1 MLKKLLNVA
10 ILFILTFHI
19 SMGADKPDSFDRN
32 NNGILSRIFSRNS
45 ILENDSNWK
54 KNKNSHDYWEKA
66 HDFWEKKHDYWQKR
80 HDFWENEDIS
90 ISDISRGDIRSISHK
105 ERAIAEKEEAIA
117 YKEEAITYKERAIAY
132 KEIIGSR
139 MKEQEQKLHIVL
151 KESKNIVKEVK
162 YSEIN
167 PLSEIPIL
175 QQISEQIPSD
185 IPERRLPDEFGMAS
199 QFIMKFINVIN
210 KETKEEITSIT
221 KEWEDKREIN
231 AQNYLT
237 FLNNNIIHRPLA
249 FKKYRDKKNIIDN
262 EYNEQINVVGRRLQT
277 YNEILQMM
285 FNENVGIEIM
295 FHIPT
300 FRLN

>member
-19 SMGADKPDSFDRN
+19 SMGADKPDSFHRN
-32 NNGILSRIFSRNS
+32 HNGILSRIFSRNS

-54 KNKNSHDYWEKA
+54 ENKQRYDDWEET
-66 HDFWEKKHDYWQKR
+66 HHLWEETHHFWEESI
-80 HDFWENEDIS
+80 DFWENRIPISPDDKIS
-90 ISDISRGDIRSISHK
+90 IYWKEQAIS
-105 ERAIAEKEEAIA
+105 AKEEAISGKKNA
-117 YKEEAITYKERAIAY
+117 VDAKELC
-132 KEIIGSR
+132 IIR
-139 MKEQEQKLHIVL
+139 MKAQEQKLHIVL
-151 KESKNIVKEVK
+151 KESKNIVKEIK
-162 YSEIN
+162 YSDIN

-185 IPERRLPDEFGMAS
+185 IPERTLPDEFGMVS

-237 FLNNNIIHRPLA
+237 FLNNNIIHRPIA

-262 EYNEQINVVGRRLQT
+262 EYNEQINMVGRRLQT

-300 FRLN
+300 LRLN